1 MTKTGDRNRTRRR
14 YLCGLLLRG
23 FASPLEN
30 RDGQSAHFP
39 EIESK
44 VSVLHVLVVVLYTLM
59 LLADHLIAFV
69 PSPLTVCHFYQ
80 NTRGEEALQ
89 MLLRRGS
96 SVQPAPPESCKRG
109 SG

>member
-1 MTKTGDRNRTRRR
+1 MTKTGVRNRTRRR

-23 FASPLEN
+23 SASPLEN
-30 RDGQSAHFP
+30 RDGQSARFP

-69 PSPLTVCHFYQ
+69 PSSFNSLSFLSKSQ
-80 NTRGEEALQ
+80 G
-89 MLLRRGS
+89 RRS
-96 SVQPAPPESCKRG
+96 TADVAKERKLSAASPT
-109 SG
+109 